1 MDQKSFQLNDI
12 VPITISNPTNDQAYT
27 VIISADVN
35 GYTWTIQGQSGVT
48 VSAGTALYGENTQ

>member
-12 VPITISNPTNDQAYT
+12 VPITIANPTNDQAYT

-35 GYTWTIQGQSGVT
+35 GYTWTIQG
-48 VSAGTALYGENTQ
+48 